1 MKNCEYL
8 GKGISSPLM
17 LGGRCTPRQW
27 SCSFQKPFS
36 TLNYKASNL
45 LGCFVF
51 VSKNIFLVFVMS
63 FMFVWLSFCML
74 EGLCKHYCFD
84 LPEKKSEYVLFIISR
99 PACWREIIICTMCV
113 CTCVRECVTQLS
125 LKLLQLHIFG
135 KLLVVM
141 NFYALQYFLGLVNF
155 GLLLSE

>member
-8 GKGISSPLM
+8 GKGISPPLM

-84 LPEKKSEYVLFIISR
+84 LPEKKIRICFIYYLSPSLLAGDYNLHHVCVYVR
-99 PACWREIIICTMCV
+99 ACV
-113 CTCVRECVTQLS
+113 CHAAFSETTTVT
-125 LKLLQLHIFG
+125 HFW
-135 KLLVVM
+135 
-141 NFYALQYFLGLVNF
+141 
-155 GLLLSE
+155 